1 MATNVES
8 QRKTIK
14 SKRKPIQEM
23 EVMVADVI
31 KETHDTTTLVL
42 FTGNDRLEYEPGHFL
57 TIDPHQ
63 FASLDR
69 FTRYLE
75 DMKGRKEPPRA
86 YSMCSA
92 PHEKYLAVTVKEEQY
107 ITGVTKYPPLLSPL
121 LVRRLPRGQRMVIT
135 GFTGPYVLPPDIESR
150 TDHLIHLCAGSGSV
164 PNLSIIKH
172 ALAHRMKLRH
182 TLIYSN
188 KTFDDIIFYRQ
199 LKKLE
204 QMYPE
209 ELRVIHTLT
218 RETDVTRYGPNF
230 RKGRVNADMLREYI
244 RDPSAVEV
252 FCCGP
257 GITKYDRLAAKEKG
271 EEAKP
276 RFLESSLA
284 ALAEIGVK
292 KEQIHRESY
301 G

>member
-1 MATNVES
+1 MDSTTESAPVES
-8 QRKTIK
+8 ATTSRKRI
-14 SKRKPIQEM
+14 REL

-31 KETHDTTTLVL
+31 VETHDTTTLVF
-42 FTGNDRLEYEPGHFL
+42 FTGNDKLDYKPGHFL

-63 FASLDR
+63 FAALDR

-75 DMKGRKEPPRA
+75 DMKGKKEPPRA

-92 PHEKYLAVTVKEEQY
+92 PHEKYLAVTVKEEDY
-107 ITGVTKYPPLLSPL
+107 VTGQTKYPPLLSPL
-121 LVRRLPRGQRMVIT
+121 LVRRVNRGARMVIT
-135 GFTGPYVLPPDIESR
+135 GFTGPYVLPDDIESR
-150 TDHLIHLCAGSGSV
+150 TDHLVHLCAGSGSV

-172 ALAHRMKLRH
+172 ALAHGMKLKH

-188 KTFDDIIFYRQ
+188 KTWNDVIFLRQ
-199 LKKLE
+199 LEKL
-204 QMYPE
+204 QMLHPDKV
-209 ELRVIHTLT
+209 RVVHCLT
-218 RETDVTRYGPNF
+218 REKNVQGPDVF
-230 RKGRVNADMLREYI
+230 ASRVNEEILRQVV

-257 GITKYDRLAAKEKG
+257 GITKFDREAAKARG

-276 RFLESSLA
+276 RFLETSLA
-284 ALAEIGVK
+284 ALTAIGIPK
-292 KEQIHRESY
+292 DKIHRESY

>member
-1 MATNVES
+1 MDSTTESASVES
-8 QRKTIK
+8 AATSRKRI
-14 SKRKPIQEM
+14 REL

-31 KETHDTTTLVL
+31 VETHDTTTLVF
-42 FTGNDRLEYEPGHFL
+42 FTGNDKLDYKPGHFL

-63 FASLDR
+63 FAALDR

-75 DMKGRKEPPRA
+75 DMKGKKEPPRA

-92 PHEKYLAVTVKEEQY
+92 PHEKYLAVTVKEEDY
-107 ITGVTKYPPLLSPL
+107 VTGQTKYPPLLSPL
-121 LVRRLPRGQRMVIT
+121 LVRRVNRGARMVIT
-135 GFTGPYVLPPDIESR
+135 GFTGPYVLPDDIESR
-150 TDHLIHLCAGSGSV
+150 TDHLVHLCAGSGSV

-172 ALAHRMKLRH
+172 ALAHGMKLKH

-188 KTFDDIIFYRQ
+188 KTWNDVIFLRQ
-199 LKKLE
+199 LEKL
-204 QMYPE
+204 QMLHPDKV
-209 ELRVIHTLT
+209 RVVHCLT
-218 RETDVTRYGPNF
+218 REKNVQGPDVF
-230 RKGRVNADMLREYI
+230 ASRVNEEILRQVV

-257 GITKYDRLAAKEKG
+257 GITKFDREAAKARG

-276 RFLESSLA
+276 RFLETSLA
-284 ALAEIGVK
+284 ALTAIGIPK
-292 KEQIHRESY
+292 DKIHRESY